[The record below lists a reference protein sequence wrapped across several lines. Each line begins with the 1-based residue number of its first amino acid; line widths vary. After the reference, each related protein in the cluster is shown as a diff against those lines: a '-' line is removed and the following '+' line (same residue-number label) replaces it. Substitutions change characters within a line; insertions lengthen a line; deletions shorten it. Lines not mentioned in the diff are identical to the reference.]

1 MEEEKHLKDL
11 VKNLF
16 KSYELSDKYDAVGI
30 VNSWEQIAGKMI
42 AQKTKKLFINKDI
55 MYLTV
60 DSAPLKNELNYH
72 KLVLIEKVN
81 SFAGRD
87 LIKDIR
93 IFS

>member
-1 MEEEKHLKDL
+1 MEDEKHLKDL

-16 KSYELSDKYDAVGI
+16 KSYDLSDKFDAVGV
-30 VNSWEQIAGKMI
+30 VNSWEQIAGRMI
-42 AQKTKKLFINKDI
+42 AQKTKKLFINKEI

-87 LIKDIR
+87 IIKDIH

>member
-1 MEEEKHLKDL
+1 LEDEKHLKDL

-16 KSYELSDKYDAVGI
+16 KSYDLSDKFDAVGV
-30 VNSWEQIAGKMI
+30 VNSWEQIAGRMI
-42 AQKTKKLFINKDI
+42 AQKTKKLFINKEI

-87 LIKDIR
+87 IIKDIH